1 VKSRVL
7 AWSVLLSA
15 VLTTGCAADDT
26 SGGPNVE
33 GAPSATSSSGSSGS
47 SGPSG
52 GDPTEP
58 ESATPTAPEVVPASG
73 EQLTIAT
80 FERDV
85 FGFRLPEGDWS
96 IGASGRTALRD
107 SPDGATSIS
116 AAAATG
122 ADGILLDILARADKL
137 DFAAITGAKVVRQ
150 DNRSV
155 DGIDGY
161 VLEAG
166 TSDGLFYKYG
176 SVLGD
181 TSVTMTFEFPEDT
194 PEARAEIEAVLASAA
209 WQ

>member
-7 AWSVLLSA
+7 AWSVLLTA
-15 VLTTGCAADDT
+15 ALTTGCAADGT
-26 SGGPNVE
+26 SGEPPVE
-33 GAPSATSSSGSSGS
+33 GASTSSSGSSGS
-47 SGPSG
+47 SGA
-52 GDPTEP
+52 DPTDP
-58 ESATPTAPEVVPASG
+58 ESATPSEPEVVPASG
-73 EQLTIAT
+73 ERLTIAT
-80 FERDV
+80 VERDV

-107 SPDGATSIS
+107 SPEGATSIG

-122 ADGILLDILARADKL
+122 ADGVSLDFLARADKR
-137 DFAAITGAKVVRQ
+137 DFAAITGTKVVRQ

-161 VLEAG
+161 VLEAS
-166 TSDGLFYKYG
+166 TSDGLSYKYG

-181 TSVTMTFEFPEDT
+181 TSLTVTFEFPEDT
-194 PEARAEIEAVLASAA
+194 PEARAEIESVLASAA